1 MIPTPIHGGKD
12 PDEMNSQRTGWGLD
26 LVATIQRLTGAD
38 QEDAVCDAIAYLLH
52 AAQHL
57 QQNPAHE
64 LIRAI
69 HHFNAE
75 TGAPSP
81 YSDDPAMRAIAEYIG
96 DHELGPDH

>member
-1 MIPTPIHGGKD
+1 MTDIPTPIHGGKD
-12 PDEMNSQRTGWGLD
+12 PDNMNLQRTGWGMD
-26 LVATIQRLTGAD
+26 LVDKIVAMTGTD
-38 QEDAVCDAIAYLLH
+38 IDDAVCDAICNLLH

-81 YSDDPAMRAIAEYIG
+81 ISDDPAAELG
-96 DHELGPDH
+96 DHELG